1 MNRIKASK
9 KDIIVIDEE
18 DTKSFVCEICNDKF
32 STEELLLEHLMNKK
46 IDYELNEDSDNE

>member
-1 MNRIKASK
+1 MNKKLKASK

-46 IDYELNEDSDNE
+46 IDYELD